1 MDIGDILQH
10 RYRIESILG
19 QGSMGITYRAMDM
32 QENRIVALKQL
43 HFSRLQEW
51 KPLELFE
58 REVAILQKLNHPR
71 IPAYIDY
78 FTLESSADTQF
89 TLVQEYVEGKTLQ
102 ALVEGGWRGTEREIL
117 DIFLQLINI
126 LAYLHT
132 LHPPVIHRDINP
144 KNLLL
149 SQTNEVYL
157 VDFGAVQ
164 EKIRTT
170 FLGGSTIVG
179 TYGYVPF
186 EQFSG
191 QAVPASDYYA
201 AGATLLYMLSHRPPA
216 DFPTEQYKPDFQK
229 SLRISTQM
237 RRLLNGLLE
246 FDVSKRI
253 ASPDAVRNILENT
266 FTTKAPTLT
275 VKVAKPSHTPIKK
288 IVKGQQH
295 IEFLIPKRTRGKGI
309 TRILL
314 GLLILGGLGGFHA
327 GPFSLLGILLI
338 VVGLDNLF
346 GQSRIELSPQNIE
359 IYTKPFGI
367 GPPKTIPLSSLR
379 KTAITGYFKKGLPG
393 RKKKRQRSVLGINHE
408 GQTLEIATNLT
419 QAELE
424 WLLQEFE
431 EYLSGV

>member
-1 MDIGDILQH
+1 MDIGDILQQ
-10 RYRIESILG
+10 RYQIESILG
-19 QGSMGITYRAMDM
+19 QGSMGTTYRARDV
-32 QENRIVALKQL
+32 QENRLVALKQL

-58 REVAILQKLNHPR
+58 REAKILQKLNHPR

-78 FTLESSADTQF
+78 FTIESSSDALF
-89 TLVQEYVEGKTLQ
+89 ILVQEYVEGKTLQ
-102 ALVEGGWRGTEREIL
+102 YLIERGWRGTEREIL
-117 DIFLQLINI
+117 DIFSQLINI

-132 LHPPVIHRDINP
+132 LQPPVIHRDINP

-149 SQTNEVYL
+149 SPANEVYL

-201 AGATLLYMLSHRPPA
+201 AGATLLYMLSHRHPA

-229 SLRISTQM
+229 SLQISARM

-253 ASPDAVRNILENT
+253 ASPDAVRNILEHP
-266 FTTKAPTLT
+266 FTDKAPTIA
-275 VKVAKPSHTPIKK
+275 VKVAKPSHTTIKK
-288 IVKGQQH
+288 IVKGQQR
-295 IEFLIPKRTRGKGI
+295 IEFLIPKRKRGRGI
-309 TRILL
+309 TRILV
-314 GLLILGGLGGFHA
+314 GLLLLGGIHA
-327 GPFSLLGILLI
+327 GPLSLLGIVFI
-338 VVGLDNLF
+338 AVGLDNLF
-346 GQSRIELSPQNIE
+346 GQSRIKLSPKNLD

-393 RKKKRQRSVLGINHE
+393 RKKKRRRSVLGINHE
-408 GQTLEIATNLT
+408 GQTLEVADNLT

-424 WLLQEFE
+424 WLLQEFD
-431 EYLSGV
+431 EYLSGI